1 MYRVM
6 DLCNLYDFYTSV
18 FTLAFTPCTFNV
30 LFYVRIKYY
39 NNNNTLLRNRCPW
52 EYVGLRTAR
61 VRTDV
66 ALPNEGLMNYSG
78 SIRHQRAVCVLHPVM
93 VASQ

>member
-6 DLCNLYDFYTSV
+6 DLCNLYDFYTFV

-39 NNNNTLLRNRCPW
+39 NYKSPTR
-52 EYVGLRTAR
+52 
-61 VRTDV
+61 
-66 ALPNEGLMNYSG
+66 
-78 SIRHQRAVCVLHPVM
+78 
-93 VASQ
+93 

>member
-1 MYRVM
+1 M

-39 NNNNTLLRNRCPW
+39 NSI
-52 EYVGLRTAR
+52 VGR
-61 VRTDV
+61 VKV
-66 ALPNEGLMNYSG
+66 GMS
-78 SIRHQRAVCVLHPVM
+78 PVSECEI
-93 VASQ
+93 AFHTCS

>member
-1 MYRVM
+1 M

-39 NNNNTLLRNRCPW
+39 NNNRGFERLMQHMSYNTSTHQ
-52 EYVGLRTAR
+52 VGI
-61 VRTDV
+61 
-66 ALPNEGLMNYSG
+66 SG
-78 SIRHQRAVCVLHPVM
+78 NL
-93 VASQ
+93 

>member
-39 NNNNTLLRNRCPW
+39 NNNNNSDKNSLGLLQISVRYSVQCTTDTIVKGSSHAEALFCSCP
-52 EYVGLRTAR
+52 
-61 VRTDV
+61 
-66 ALPNEGLMNYSG
+66 
-78 SIRHQRAVCVLHPVM
+78 VLT
-93 VASQ
+93 

>member
-1 MYRVM
+1 M

-39 NNNNTLLRNRCPW
+39 NNNKRKKTPGRNIW
-52 EYVGLRTAR
+52 W
-61 VRTDV
+61 
-66 ALPNEGLMNYSG
+66 LPFVKILSSFLGI
-78 SIRHQRAVCVLHPVM
+78 SILISVFFF
-93 VASQ
+93 

>member
-6 DLCNLYDFYTSV
+6 DLCNLYDFYTFV

-39 NNNNTLLRNRCPW
+39 NNNNNKSERGLFAVINRNWHELLMYDR
-52 EYVGLRTAR
+52 
-61 VRTDV
+61 
-66 ALPNEGLMNYSG
+66 
-78 SIRHQRAVCVLHPVM
+78 
-93 VASQ
+93 